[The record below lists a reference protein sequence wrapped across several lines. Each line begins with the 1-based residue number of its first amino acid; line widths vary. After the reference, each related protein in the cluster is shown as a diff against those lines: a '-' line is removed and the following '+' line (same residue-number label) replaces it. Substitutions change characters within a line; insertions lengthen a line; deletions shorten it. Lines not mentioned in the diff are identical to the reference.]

1 MDIDEIKF
9 KLKSGEYV
17 LRKGALL
24 TKEQNTEYERLIK
37 ESEYYDMLQGVRK
50 ILLNSSYGA
59 LLNAFMRFGD
69 PRLGASTTYSGRQV
83 TTHMLN
89 CVSQLLTGILDY
101 PKLKKEVLSTTKKKR
116 TGEIVIETENEYTIE
131 TCNNLGVI
139 YSDTDSCYFT
149 MEGLAETSDEAIEL
163 ANWVAKEINSSF
175 QEFMQHGFN
184 CQPGFDNL
192 IEAERELVCRTGLL
206 QAKKKY
212 MMAMVDKDG
221 KRIKPGDDELKTM
234 GSDIKLSSTPEMI
247 REMLREVV
255 MMILNEKPK
264 KEIDT
269 YIINFRK
276 GLQHDDHTL
285 DSFDPLDFASV
296 ISVKGM
302 EEYQP
307 QWEMYEK
314 TGQTRVTMPANVR
327 SSINYNWSLQLL
339 DIVDDPEIR
348 SGDKIKIL
356 WLKTNQYGF
365 ESMAF
370 PTDVEELPEWFKL
383 NFEVDMTLM
392 EEKLVDKKLE
402 NIFDALDWSVP
413 TFQSQLVGSLL
424 DIEDVGSLKKKKKP
438 KGDKN
443 NMVDQ
448 EEKRSVNAVSLL
460 DF

>member
-1 MDIDEIKF
+1 
-9 KLKSGEYV
+9 
-17 LRKGALL
+17 
-24 TKEQNTEYERLIK
+24 
-37 ESEYYDMLQGVRK
+37 
-50 ILLNSSYGA
+50 
-59 LLNAFMRFGD
+59 
-69 PRLGASTTYSGRQV
+69 
-83 TTHMLN
+83 
-89 CVSQLLTGILDY
+89 
-101 PKLKKEVLSTTKKKR
+101 
-116 TGEIVIETENEYTIE
+116 
-131 TCNNLGVI
+131 
-139 YSDTDSCYFT
+139 
-149 MEGLAETSDEAIEL
+149 
-163 ANWVAKEINSSF
+163 
-175 QEFMQHGFN
+175 
-184 CQPGFDNL
+184 
-192 IEAERELVCRTGLL
+192 
-206 QAKKKY
+206 
-212 MMAMVDKDG
+212 
-221 KRIKPGDDELKTM
+221 
-234 GSDIKLSSTPEMI
+234 
-247 REMLREVV
+247 
-255 MMILNEKPK
+255 
-264 KEIDT
+264 
-269 YIINFRK
+269 
-276 GLQHDDHTL
+276 
-285 DSFDPLDFASV
+285 
-296 ISVKGM
+296 M

>member
-1 MDIDEIKF
+1 MDIEDIKA
-9 KLKSGEYV
+9 KLKSGEYF
-17 LRKGALL
+17 LKKGVLL
-24 TKEQNTEYERLIK
+24 TKEQYQEYERLMQ
-37 ESEYYDMLQGVRK
+37 ESDHYDMLQGVRK

-89 CVSQLLTGILDY
+89 RVSCLLTGVLEY
-101 PKLKKEVLSTTKKKR
+101 PKLKKEVITTTKKKR
-116 TGEIVIETENEYTIE
+116 TGETVVEIEKEYTID
-131 TCNNLGVI
+131 TMNKLGVI

-149 MEGLAETSDEAIEL
+149 MEGLTETPDEAIEL
-163 ANWVAKEINSSF
+163 ANFIAKEINSSF
-175 QEFMQHGFN
+175 QEFMKTGFN

-221 KRIKPGDDELKTM
+221 KRIKEGDDELKTM
-234 GSDIKLSSTPEMI
+234 GSDIKLSSTPEVI

-276 GLQHDDHTL
+276 GLKGHNLDD
-285 DSFDPLDFASV
+285 FDPLDFASV

-302 EEYQP
+302 EDYQP
-307 QWEMYEK
+307 QWELYGK

-327 SSINYNWSLQLL
+327 SSINYNWALQLL

-356 WLKTNQYGF
+356 WLKENDYGF

-370 PTDVEELPEWFKL
+370 PTDVEELPEWFKT
-383 NFEVDMTLM
+383 NFEVDMSLM

-424 DIEDVGSLKKKKKP
+424 DIEDAGSLKKKKKP

-443 NMVDQ
+443 NGINQ
-448 EEKRSVNAVSLL
+448 EEKRASNAAVLL